1 MWYERLKRRSQLCNS
16 EGITH
21 RKRAE
26 YRHGN
31 TVNVFHLNYS
41 FMSNKTAIVT
51 GASSGIGLGI
61 TKTLLAKGYSVVANA
76 RKLSTAGV
84 LDRLDRCFLV
94 DGDVGI
100 RTTGESLTETA
111 IEKTGRLDLVINN
124 AGIFVPGN
132 FEDYTEAQYRSAMT
146 TNADGFFYVTQ
157 PAVRHMKTQG
167 RGHVVTISTTLV
179 TQPIAGLN
187 AFGIYFSKGALNAA
201 TKGLAIEYAGTGI
214 RFNTISAGVIDT
226 PMHQV
231 ASHEFLKGLHPI
243 HRLGTVDEMVAALLY
258 LDAAEFVTGEILHV
272 DGGAHA
278 GKW

>member
-1 MWYERLKRRSQLCNS
+1 
-16 EGITH
+16 
-21 RKRAE
+21 
-26 YRHGN
+26 
-31 TVNVFHLNYS
+31 
-41 FMSNKTAIVT
+41 MSNKTAIVT

-61 TKTLLAKGYSVVANA
+61 AKTLLAQGYSVVANA
-76 RKLSTAGV
+76 RKLSTAKV
-84 LDRLDRCFLV
+84 LDQTDQCFLV

-100 RTTGESLTETA
+100 RSTGESLTEIA
-111 IEKTGRLDLVINN
+111 LQKTGRLDLVVNN
-124 AGIFVPGN
+124 AGIFVLGN
-132 FEDYTEAQYRSAMT
+132 FHDYTEEQYRSVMA

-187 AFGIYFSKGALNAA
+187 AFGVHFSKGALNAA
-201 TKGLAIEYAGTGI
+201 TKSLAIEYATTGI
-214 RFNTISAGVIDT
+214 RFNTISAGCIDT
-226 PMHQV
+226 PMNPPE
-231 ASHEFLKGLHPI
+231 SHEFLKSLHPI
-243 HRLGTVDEMVAALLY
+243 ARLGTVDEIVTALLY